1 MKYRLPRQL
10 LSDEIAS
17 IIIREIKRQKMKV
30 DKASAQDVKELAK
43 VCAEIESNGLPDY
56 LVCKKLSKELGS
68 GIFLHPNAKP
78 IEKGEVIAAYAGE
91 TSLVPQNRPDDAS
104 YAFAPISDL
113 LLTQEEQKKYDPKAK
128 YHPKRLYSLKL
139 DALKKGNFA
148 RFINHSEKP
157 NVVAFMMALPKNTLG
172 LEPMPVEIIYCA
184 KKTIRPGEQL
194 MVSYE
199 DGEKSYWGVAKIKP
213 IVVLP
218 NSYTLDASLKL
229 IHPKAKK

>member
-1 MKYRLPRQL
+1 
-10 LSDEIAS
+10 
-17 IIIREIKRQKMKV
+17 
-30 DKASAQDVKELAK
+30 
-43 VCAEIESNGLPDY
+43 
-56 LVCKKLSKELGS
+56 
-68 GIFLHPNAKP
+68 
-78 IEKGEVIAAYAGE
+78 
-91 TSLVPQNRPDDAS
+91 
-104 YAFAPISDL
+104 
-113 LLTQEEQKKYDPKAK
+113 LLTQEEQKKFDPKSK
-128 YHPKRLYSLKL
+128 YHPTRLYSLKL

-218 NSYTLDASLKL
+218 NSYTLDDSLKL
-229 IHPKAKK
+229 IHPKEKK